1 MTLGFRL
8 KGPRTSSSQRQ
19 QRTANMVSFCDYEIY
34 LLFLLLVKFHVLG
47 KSEIYSSV
55 QRTLPC
61 FLPCAILSLD
71 TRFPNS
77 KVAFNSVCI
86 SKENKE
92 KFSPIRNRTFR
103 FCAPMFYHSHRD
115 STVSEVYYEVH

>member
-1 MTLGFRL
+1 MTQGLRL
-8 KGPRTSSSQRQ
+8 KGPLTSSSKRQ
-19 QRTANMVSFCDYEIY
+19 QRTTNMVSFCDYEIY

-55 QRTLPC
+55 QRTLPF

-77 KVAFNSVCI
+77 FQQCMYFNLNIMLGFQSLD
-86 SKENKE
+86 K
-92 KFSPIRNRTFR
+92 
-103 FCAPMFYHSHRD
+103 
-115 STVSEVYYEVH
+115 